1 MMTPV
6 LNHILMA
13 LYHPIK
19 TIAITW
25 VVGENLCLQSQG
37 QQVVDFV
44 ETQCI
49 PDNVTGNL
57 TFNIAR
63 ATLLKQ

>member
-1 MMTPV
+1 MIPV

-13 LYHPIK
+13 WHHSIN
-19 TIAITW
+19 TTSIAR
-25 VVGENLCLQSQG
+25 VVGENLYLESQR

-44 ETQCI
+44 EKQCI